1 MNETKRQAF
10 HDAHAISS
18 FLGTVKYILDM
29 QEKKAADDLK
39 KVDIRLKSLS
49 TKNKDLRENYEALKR
64 ESEKKLRAAFKKKD
78 EEIKDINRAFSG
90 ERITFEDLLNK
101 LQMDNDKLRK
111 DNNKCMEQL
120 LTYSKSLEKEKK
132 KREKIWTKVTDEK
145 KSDELQKEIELLKK
159 ENTEIKESV
168 KKIQVRQDG
177 IQDMVQTK
185 KDEGDIRNKERE
197 HSMIETDHFS
207 RQRSGFQGRMRNVNS
222 SSSEGTTVKH
232 SAKTTVIQRLS
243 GQACESG
250 GFLFCF

>member
-1 MNETKRQAF
+1 MNGTERQAF
-10 HDAHAISS
+10 DDAHAISS

-64 ESEKKLRAAFKKKD
+64 ESEKKVRAAFMKKD

-101 LQMDNDKLRK
+101 LRMDNDKLRK

-120 LTYSKSLEKEKK
+120 LTYSKSLEKEK
-132 KREKIWTKVTDEK
+132 RETIWTKVIEEK

-177 IQDMVQTK
+177 IQDIVQTK

-197 HSMIETDHFS
+197 HSMIETDNFS
-207 RQRSGFQGRMRNVNS
+207 RQRSGVQGRMRNVNS
-222 SSSEGTTVKH
+222 SSNEGTTVKH

-243 GQACESG
+243 GQACEPG
-250 GFLFCF
+250 VFLILF